1 MKTRTNKESMPAR
14 SGRRRGGSEERRGR
28 RPHPS
33 PSRAECNERQT
44 QRTAGEELAVGRFSR
59 RSQGH
64 DSSESE
70 GEEHVPPPKRQ
81 KVQDS
86 SNPPAPPLSTNTPTS
101 APPPTSS
108 KSQSRESDNED
119 GQSQGSRSS
128 VGGSLANSSSS
139 ISSGRDIDQDNRSS
153 SPSLSASPLASLDSE
168 SDSPDS
174 PKQGDKN
181 KDGGTSKCVAE
192 DQRGSGRGEDSRPED
207 QRDSEGGMEGD
218 LSSLKTSSS
227 LYTSHRGMVDNTS
240 DASNN
245 RKSYFPLDSKLANKV
260 EYTGPGGPETLHT
273 CSRINSKA
281 STQCGKPVVGGA
293 EYSHGN
299 SNVSHGPTLP
309 PPPALKPLEVGQN
322 APGGESKADKPEKGD
337 KSVPPSLL
345 PQTSTVP
352 QQPPPPN
359 THHYTPTSWS
369 GGPPSSCPGNW
380 GYVRY
385 PGNHHTHPSQQ
396 PPVQQQLPSV
406 YNSPSSTRHSSHP
419 PYLSHPHPHPQKEFL
434 PRYSTAAERERGGR
448 EFGNRDFPASNSSS
462 NANSNSGSICGS
474 ISGGGGPNSNVGRDF
489 GNLLPGQNREY
500 SANRDGPA
508 GPQSGREY
516 GPGIRDRDRGAGRE
530 FPLQNQQ
537 LQAQGREFGTESS
550 GGGGCHPR
558 DKDSRWGDL
567 AGQVREAGSN
577 TYAGNAN
584 HAPVGAPPSALPSA
598 TLVNRDP
605 AGSPQ
610 NSSGHPPFSSANSIP
625 TNQDYSSPMDANVQQ
640 TLQGQTPQVPS
651 NTADLPPPPHYLR
664 EYPPPGSKDPY
675 PPPGSTSSSVTL
687 SGVPREFPSPP
698 GLAPNL
704 TREYPGGPP
713 LPHHP
718 HYPGQTALPMQHRDR
733 EREKD
738 NTTSA
743 LHSNRNHPP
752 SLSPSSS
759 GSGPGHP
766 TSTSYPPP
774 PPPPSTS
781 SHCQPPSIASLPGNH
796 ARQGPYSSSNQ
807 TPPTPLSPLPSPSTN
822 PMGGFSPFP
831 STSAPSVPLHA
842 SGVSTSCPS
851 GCRPTP
857 YHGTLSS
864 HTPFSSSYHDNG
876 NHGNSNA
883 SGNAPNNSNSTSTP
897 SLLHSPQ
904 NTKVQPHL
912 SNPSHN
918 NTASTPS
925 TSVGVDGHSDSSSGP
940 VPPPVI
946 KEEPVEDRE
955 ELESPP
961 PVLRSPSP
969 EPKPVDIPIHA
980 SQSARFHRV
989 LDRGSGNSCARSD
1002 VLFVPLDGSKL
1013 WKKRNEAIER
1023 ARREVEQRARDLREK
1038 EREREREKERERDL
1052 DRYLQKDSSTS
1063 AGLGATATRQCS
1075 SLFFPSSS
1083 SILLDPSSSS
1093 SSSVN
1098 LSHPAAHPQHHHAH
1112 HASHP
1117 HVIHPS
1123 HPLHPSLSHSIPHSL
1138 LLPSMAG
1145 GSPVV
1150 GGPQGAL
1157 GIGLGGPYLGPDTP
1171 ALRTLSEYARPH
1183 VMSPLGAASRAQVH
1197 HPHLHHHPHPHA
1209 YAHVNAHPHV
1219 HPSFFLS
1226 QFQNPALTHP
1236 HHLPADAATA
1246 AAILGFLYGGG
1257 LEVGPTHPGHG
1268 PGPGGLAGAG
1278 LGGVGFPHAVAAQRE
1293 RVKPGFEFKSEE
1305 RVYTAGALADPAIAL
1320 SHAHSHTHSHS
1331 LLLGGGA
1338 GGGAPGSEVALY
1350 GTTPPPAPPPQA
1362 LAAAAR
1368 NPNPVPPPLSVPPTS
1383 SMLPATLPAHQAP
1396 AGAPVTP
1403 AAPAPPPQPP
1413 PPPPPPPPTA
1423 SSLHHPSPHST
1434 FPNTHPSCQP
1444 PPLPTQATPSER
1456 YPTPV
1461 RTPPST
1467 ERARSV
1473 ERERERVM
1481 PATERERERDRERAG
1496 TGGGAAGG
1504 GTAAAGGTGGGD
1516 SLGRLQML
1524 NVTPHHHQHS
1534 HIHSH
1539 LHLHQQ
1545 DTAAGGVHPLMDPLA
1560 SGSPLARLPYPGAAL
1575 GPPILAHSLT
1585 DSEVLRQQLFG
1596 GPFREMPQS
1605 SSLGGSM
1612 SAAHQL
1618 QAMQQAQSAE
1628 IQFQRLALEQQW
1640 IHHHH
1645 SLAQDEYFSHLKKES
1660 DKTL

>member
-1 MKTRTNKESMPAR
+1 MKTRTHKESMPAR

-33 PSRAECNERQT
+33 PSRAELNERQT
-44 QRTAGEELAVGRFSR
+44 QRTVGEELAVGRFSR

-70 GEEHVPPPKRQ
+70 GEELVPPSKRQ
-81 KVQDS
+81 KVQDSS
-86 SNPPAPPLSTNTPTS
+86 SNPPAPPLSTNTPTT
-101 APPPTSS
+101 APPPTSNN
-108 KSQSRESDNED
+108 SQSRESDNED

-174 PKQGDKN
+174 PKHGDKL
-181 KDGGTSKCVAE
+181 KDGGASKCVAE
-192 DQRGSGRGEDSRPED
+192 ERRGSGRGVDGSVVD
-207 QRDSEGGMEGD
+207 QRDNEGGMEGD
-218 LSSLKTSSS
+218 LSPLKSSSS
-227 LYTSHRGMVDNTS
+227 LFPSHRGVVDTAGDTS
-240 DASNN
+240 SN
-245 RKSYFPLDSKLANKV
+245 RKSYFPLDSKLASKM
-260 EYTGPGGPETLHT
+260 EYTGHGGTETLQNCNHIT
-273 CSRINSKA
+273 SKVG
-281 STQCGKPVVGGA
+281 TQSEKPGVGGS

-299 SNVSHGPTLP
+299 SNVSHAPTLP

-322 APGGESKADKPEKGD
+322 VTGGESKTDKPDKGD
-337 KSVPPSLL
+337 KSAPPSLL
-345 PQTSTVP
+345 PQTSPVS
-352 QQPPPPN
+352 QQPLPPN

-369 GGPPSSCPGNW
+369 GGPPPSCPGNW

-385 PGNHHTHPSQQ
+385 PGNHHTHPCQQ

-406 YNSPSSTRHSSHP
+406 YNSPSSTRHTSHP
-419 PYLSHPHPHPQKEFL
+419 PYLPHPHPHPQKDYL
-434 PRYSTAAERERGGR
+434 PRYGTGAERERSGR

-462 NANSNSGSICGS
+462 SANSSNGSSSGTGC
-474 ISGGGGPNSNVGRDF
+474 PNSNVGRME
-489 GNLLPGQNREY
+489 NPLPGQSREFAGIG
-500 SANRDGPA
+500 SQVSNRDGPA
-508 GPQSGREY
+508 GPPSGREY
-516 GPGIRDRDRGAGRE
+516 GPGFRDRERGTGRD

-537 LQAQGREFGTESS
+537 LQAQGREFGSEST
-550 GGGGCHPR
+550 GGGGGHPR
-558 DKDSRWGDL
+558 DKDSRWGEL

-577 TYAGNAN
+577 SYPGNAN
-584 HAPVGAPPSALPSA
+584 QVHAGAPSSGLPST
-598 TLVNRDP
+598 TLLNRDP
-605 AGSPQ
+605 TSSPQ
-610 NSSGHPPFSSANSIP
+610 NSSSHPPFSSANSNP
-625 TNQDYSSPMDANVQQ
+625 PNRVFPPPMDANVQQ
-640 TLQGQTPQVPS
+640 TLQGQSPQTPP
-651 NTADLPPPPHYLR
+651 NAAELPPPPHYMRDYPLTGAKD
-664 EYPPPGSKDPY
+664 YPPPGA
-675 PPPGSTSSSVTL
+675 TSSSGPH
-687 SGVPREFPSPP
+687 SGVPREYPSPP

-704 TREYPGGPP
+704 PREYPGGPSH
-713 LPHHP
+713 PHHS

-733 EREKD
+733 ERDKE
-738 NTTSA
+738 NPAST
-743 LHSNRNHPP
+743 LHSNRSHPP

-759 GSGPGHP
+759 GSGHGHP

-774 PPPPSTS
+774 PPPTS
-781 SHCQPPSIASLPGNH
+781 SHGQPPPITTLPGSH
-796 ARQGPYSSSNQ
+796 ARHGPYPSSNQ
-807 TPPTPLSPLPSPSTN
+807 TPPTPVSPLPSPSTN
-822 PMGGFSPFP
+822 QMEGFTPFP
-831 STSAPSVPLHA
+831 STSAPSIPLPA
-842 SGVSTSCPS
+842 SGVPNSCPT

-864 HTPFSSSYHDNG
+864 HTPFSSSYHGNG
-876 NHGNSNA
+876 NHGNAMANSNTN
-883 SGNAPNNSNSTSTP
+883 SIGPNNSNSTNTQSQ
-897 SLLHSPQ
+897 LHSPQ
-904 NTKVQPHL
+904 NSKVQPHL
-912 SNPSHN
+912 GNPGHN
-918 NTASTPS
+918 NTGPTPS
-925 TSVGVDGHSDSSSGP
+925 TSVGGDGHSDLSSGS

-946 KEEPVEDRE
+946 KEEPVEERE
-955 ELESPP
+955 ESESPP

-1052 DRYLQKDSSTS
+1052 DRHLQQKDSCSST
-1063 AGLGATATRQCS
+1063 GLGATGTRQGS

-1098 LSHPAAHPQHHHAH
+1098 PSHPTAHPQHHPSH
-1112 HASHP
+1112 HAAHP
-1117 HVIHPS
+1117 HTLHPS
-1123 HPLHPSLSHSIPHSL
+1123 HPLHPSFSHSIPHTL

-1145 GSPVV
+1145 GSAVV

-1183 VMSPLGAASRAQVH
+1183 AMSPLGAAGRGPAH
-1197 HPHLHHHPHPHA
+1197 HPHFHHHPHPHA
-1209 YAHVNAHPHV
+1209 QAHPHV

-1236 HHLPADAATA
+1236 HHLPPDAATA

-1257 LEVGPTHPGHG
+1257 LEGGPTHPGPG
-1268 PGPGGLAGAG
+1268 PGPGGLPGAG
-1278 LGGVGFPHAVAAQRE
+1278 LGGVGFPHTVAAHRE

-1305 RVYTAGALADPAIAL
+1305 RVYTAGALADQALAL
-1320 SHAHSHTHSHS
+1320 SHTHSHAHSHS

-1350 GTTPPPAPPPQA
+1350 GTTPPPAQPPQA
-1362 LAAAAR
+1362 LATVAR
-1368 NPNPVPPPLSVPPTS
+1368 NPNPAPQPLSVPPTS
-1383 SMLPATLPAHQAP
+1383 SILPGALPTHQAP
-1396 AGAPVTP
+1396 AAAPVTP
-1403 AAPAPPPQPP
+1403 AAPPPQPP
-1413 PPPPPPPPTA
+1413 PPPPPPNA
-1423 SSLHHPSPHST
+1423 SSLHHSSPHPT
-1434 FPNTHPSCQP
+1434 FPNAHPSCP
-1444 PPLPTQATPSER
+1444 PPPAPTQAPPSEGFT
-1456 YPTPV
+1456 TPI

-1473 ERERERVM
+1473 ERERERVV
-1481 PATERERERDRERAG
+1481 PATERERERERERTG
-1496 TGGGAAGG
+1496 TGGGAGG

-1516 SLGRLQML
+1516 TLGRLQML
-1524 NVTPHHHQHS
+1524 NMTPHHHQHS

-1645 SLAQDEYFSHLKKES
+1645 HHSLAQDEYYSHLKKES

>member
-1 MKTRTNKESMPAR
+1 MKTRTHKESMPAR

-28 RPHPS
+28 RPHTS
-33 PSRAECNERQT
+33 PSRAERNERQT
-44 QRTAGEELAVGRFSR
+44 QRTVGEELAVGRFSR

-70 GEEHVPPPKRQ
+70 GEELVPPSKRQ
-81 KVQDS
+81 KVQQDSS
-86 SNPPAPPLSTNTPTS
+86 SNPPAPPLSTNTPNT
-101 APPPTSS
+101 APPPTSNN
-108 KSQSRESDNED
+108 SQSRESDNED

-174 PKQGDKN
+174 PKQGDKL
-181 KDGGTSKCVAE
+181 KDLGASKCVAE
-192 DQRGSGRGEDSRPED
+192 ERRGSGRGGDGSAVD
-207 QRDSEGGMEGD
+207 QRDNEGGMEGN
-218 LSSLKTSSS
+218 LSPLKSSSS
-227 LYTSHRGMVDNTS
+227 LFPSHRGVVDTTGDTS
-240 DASNN
+240 SN
-245 RKSYFPLDSKLANKV
+245 RKSYFPLDSKLASKM
-260 EYTGPGGPETLHT
+260 EYTGHGGTETLQT
-273 CSRINSKA
+273 CNRITSKVG
-281 STQCGKPVVGGA
+281 TLCEKPGVGGS

-299 SNVSHGPTLP
+299 SNVSHAPTLP

-322 APGGESKADKPEKGD
+322 VTGGESKTDKPDKGD
-337 KSVPPSLL
+337 KSAPPSLL
-345 PQTSTVP
+345 PQTSPVS
-352 QQPPPPN
+352 QQTLPPN

-385 PGNHHTHPSQQ
+385 PGNHHTHPCQQ

-406 YNSPSSTRHSSHP
+406 YNSPSSSRHTSHP
-419 PYLSHPHPHPQKEFL
+419 SYLPHPHPHPQKEYV
-434 PRYSTAAERERGGR
+434 PRYGIGAERERSGR

-462 NANSNSGSICGS
+462 SANSSNGSSSGT
-474 ISGGGGPNSNVGRDF
+474 GGPNSNVGRME
-489 GNLLPGQNREY
+489 NPLPGQSREFAGIG
-500 SANRDGPA
+500 SQVSNRDGPT
-508 GPQSGREY
+508 GPPSGREY
-516 GPGIRDRDRGAGRE
+516 GPGFRDRERGTGRD

-537 LQAQGREFGTESS
+537 LQAQGREFGPDST
-550 GGGGCHPR
+550 GGGGHPR
-558 DKDSRWGDL
+558 DKDSRWGEL

-577 TYAGNAN
+577 SYPSNAN
-584 HAPVGAPPSALPSA
+584 QVHAGAPSSGLPST
-598 TLVNRDP
+598 TLLNRDP
-605 AGSPQ
+605 TSSPQ
-610 NSSGHPPFSSANSIP
+610 NSSSHPPFSSANSTP
-625 TNQDYSSPMDANVQQ
+625 SSRVFPPPMDANVQQ
-640 TLQGQTPQVPS
+640 TLQGQSPQTPP
-651 NTADLPPPPHYLR
+651 NAAELPPPPHYMR
-664 EYPPPGSKDPY
+664 DYPPTGAKDYPPPGA
-675 PPPGSTSSSVTL
+675 TSSSGPH
-687 SGVPREFPSPP
+687 SGVPREYPSPP

-704 TREYPGGPP
+704 PREYPGGPSH
-713 LPHHP
+713 PHHS

-733 EREKD
+733 ERDKESPAS
-738 NTTSA
+738 N
-743 LHSNRNHPP
+743 LHSNRNHPL

-759 GSGPGHP
+759 GSGHGHP

-774 PPPPSTS
+774 PPPPPTI
-781 SHCQPPSIASLPGNH
+781 SHGQPPPITTLPGSH
-796 ARQGPYSSSNQ
+796 TRQGPYPSSNQ
-807 TPPTPLSPLPSPSTN
+807 TPPTPISPLPSPSTN
-822 PMGGFSPFP
+822 QMEGFTPFP
-831 STSAPSVPLHA
+831 STSAPSIPLPASVVPN
-842 SGVSTSCPS
+842 SCQT

-864 HTPFSSSYHDNG
+864 HTPFSSSYHGNG
-876 NHGNSNA
+876 NHGNALANSNTG
-883 SGNAPNNSNSTSTP
+883 SICSNNSNSTNTQSQ
-897 SLLHSPQ
+897 LHSPQ
-904 NTKVQPHL
+904 NSKVQPHL
-912 SNPSHN
+912 GNLGHN
-918 NTASTPS
+918 NTGPTPN
-925 TSVGVDGHSDSSSGP
+925 TSVGGDGHSDLSSGP

-946 KEEPVEDRE
+946 KEEPVEERE
-955 ELESPP
+955 ESESPP

-1052 DRYLQKDSSTS
+1052 DRHLQQKDSGSS
-1063 AGLGATATRQCS
+1063 SSIGATGTRQGS

-1093 SSSVN
+1093 SVN
-1098 LSHPAAHPQHHHAH
+1098 TSHPTAHPQHHPSH
-1112 HASHP
+1112 HAAHP
-1117 HVIHPS
+1117 HTLHPP
-1123 HPLHPSLSHSIPHSL
+1123 HPLHPSFSHSIPHTL

-1145 GSPVV
+1145 GSAVV

-1183 VMSPLGAASRAQVH
+1183 AMSPLGAAGRGPAH
-1197 HPHLHHHPHPHA
+1197 HPHFHHHPHPHA
-1209 YAHVNAHPHV
+1209 QAHPHV

-1236 HHLPADAATA
+1236 HHLPPDAATA

-1257 LEVGPTHPGHG
+1257 LEGGPTHPGHG
-1268 PGPGGLAGAG
+1268 PGPGGLPGAG
-1278 LGGVGFPHAVAAQRE
+1278 LGGVGFPHAVAAHRE

-1305 RVYTAGALADPAIAL
+1305 RVYTAGALADPALAL
-1320 SHAHSHTHSHS
+1320 SHTHSHAHSHS

-1338 GGGAPGSEVALY
+1338 GGGAPSSEVALY
-1350 GTTPPPAPPPQA
+1350 GTTPPPAQPPQA
-1362 LAAAAR
+1362 LATAAR
-1368 NPNPVPPPLSVPPTS
+1368 NPNPTPQPLSVPPTS
-1383 SMLPATLPAHQAP
+1383 SILPGALPTHQAP
-1396 AGAPVTP
+1396 VAAPVTP
-1403 AAPAPPPQPP
+1403 TAPPPQPP
-1413 PPPPPPPPTA
+1413 PPPNA
-1423 SSLHHPSPHST
+1423 SSLHHSSPHTT
-1434 FPNTHPSCQP
+1434 FPNAHPSCP
-1444 PPLPTQATPSER
+1444 PPPAPSQAPHSEGYTTPI
-1456 YPTPV
+1456 

-1473 ERERERVM
+1473 ERERERVV
-1481 PATERERERDRERAG
+1481 PATERERERERTG
-1496 TGGGAAGG
+1496 TGGGAG

-1516 SLGRLQML
+1516 TLGRLQML
-1524 NVTPHHHQHS
+1524 NMTPHHHQHS

-1575 GPPILAHSLT
+1575 GPPILAQSLT

-1618 QAMQQAQSAE
+1618 QAMQQAQNAE

-1645 SLAQDEYFSHLKKES
+1645 HHSLAQDEYYSHLKKES

>member
-1 MKTRTNKESMPAR
+1 MKTRTHKESMPAR

-33 PSRAECNERQT
+33 PSRAERNERQT
-44 QRTAGEELAVGRFSR
+44 QRTAGEELSVGRFNR

-70 GEEHVPPPKRQ
+70 GEEHLPPPKRQ

-86 SNPPAPPLSTNTPTS
+86 SNPSAPPISTNTPTS
-101 APPPTSS
+101 APPPASS
-108 KSQSRESDNED
+108 NSQSRESDNED

-128 VGGSLANSSSS
+128 VVGSLANSSSS

-181 KDGGTSKCVAE
+181 KDGGGSKCVAE
-192 DQRGSGRGEDSRPED
+192 ERRGSGRSEDSRPED
-207 QRDSEGGMEGD
+207 QKDSEGGIEGD
-218 LSSLKTSSS
+218 LSPLKSSAS
-227 LYTSHRGMVDNTS
+227 HYTSHHGMVDNTNDPS
-240 DASNN
+240 SN
-245 RKSYFPLDSKLANKV
+245 RKSYFPLDSKVASKL
-260 EYTGPGGPETLHT
+260 EYTSPAGPEVIHT
-273 CSRINSKA
+273 SSRIPSKT
-281 STQCGKPVVGGA
+281 STQCGKPGVGGA

-299 SNVSHGPTLP
+299 SNVSHASPLP

-322 APGGESKADKPEKGD
+322 APSGDSKADKPEKGD
-337 KSVPPSLL
+337 KSAPPSLL
-345 PQTSTVP
+345 PQTSTIP

-369 GGPPSSCPGNW
+369 GGPPTNCPGNW

-406 YNSPSSTRHSSHP
+406 YNTTSSTRHSSHP
-419 PYLSHPHPHPQKEFL
+419 PYLSHPHPHPHKEFL
-434 PRYSTAAERERGGR
+434 PRYGTTAERERAGR

-462 NANSNSGSICGS
+462 NANSSSGSICGS
-474 ISGGGGPNSNVGRDF
+474 TSGGGGPNSNVSRDF
-489 GNLLPGQNREY
+489 GTSIPGQSRDY
-500 SANRDGPA
+500 ASNRDGPS

-516 GPGIRDRDRGAGRE
+516 APGFRDRERGTGRE
-530 FPLQNQQ
+530 FPLPNQQ
-537 LQAQGREFGTESS
+537 LQAQGREFVPENT
-550 GGGGCHPR
+550 GGGGCHSR
-558 DKDSRWGDL
+558 DKENRWGEL
-567 AGQVREAGSN
+567 SSQVRESGSN
-577 TYAGNAN
+577 NYAGNPN
-584 HAPVGAPPSALPSA
+584 QAPVGAQSSALPSA
-598 TLVNRDP
+598 TLANRDP
-605 AGSPQ
+605 TSSPQ
-610 NSSGHPPFSSANSIP
+610 NSTSHPSFSTANSIP
-625 TNQDYSSPMDANVQQ
+625 PNRDYSSPMDANVQ
-640 TLQGQTPQVPS
+640 GQTPQASS
-651 NTADLPPPPHYLR
+651 NSADLPPPPHYLR
-664 EYPPPGSKDPY
+664 EYPPPGAKDPY
-675 PPPGSTSSSVTL
+675 PPPGSSSSSVPL
-687 SGVPREFPSPP
+687 SGVQREFPSPP

-704 TREYPGGPP
+704 TREYPGGP
-713 LPHHP
+713 LPHHS
-718 HYPGQTALPMQHRDR
+718 HYPGQTGLPMQHRDR

-738 NTTSA
+738 STASS

-759 GSGPGHP
+759 GSGTGHGHP
-766 TSTSYPPP
+766 TSSTYPPP
-774 PPPPSTS
+774 LPPPSTS
-781 SHCQPPSIASLPGNH
+781 SHGQPPPIASLPGNH

-807 TPPTPLSPLPSPSTN
+807 TPPTPLSPLPSPSNN
-822 PMGGFSPFP
+822 PIGGFTFP
-831 STSAPSVPLHA
+831 LTSAPSVPLPA

-864 HTPFSSSYHDNG
+864 HTPFSSSYHGNG

-904 NTKVQPHL
+904 NNKVQPHIG
-912 SNPSHN
+912 NAGHN
-918 NTASTPS
+918 NS
-925 TSVGVDGHSDSSSGP
+925 TSTSSTSLGGDGHPDSSSGP
-940 VPPPVI
+940 VPPTVI
-946 KEEPVEDRE
+946 KEEPVEERE

-1052 DRYLQKDSSTS
+1052 DRHLQQKDSGTS
-1063 AGLGATATRQCS
+1063 AGLGAAGARQGS

-1098 LSHPAAHPQHHHAH
+1098 PSHPAVHPQHHPAH
-1112 HASHP
+1112 HAAHP
-1117 HVIHPS
+1117 HHIHPS
-1123 HPLHPSLSHSIPHSL
+1123 HLHPSLSHSIPHSL

-1183 VMSPLGAASRAQVH
+1183 AMSPLSAAARAQAH
-1197 HPHLHHHPHPHA
+1197 HPHLHHHPHPHMH
-1209 YAHVNAHPHV
+1209 AHAQAHPHV

-1226 QFQNPALTHP
+1226 QFQNPALAHP

-1257 LEVGPTHPGHG
+1257 LEGGPVHPGPG

-1278 LGGVGFPHAVAAQRE
+1278 LGGMGFPHAVAAQRE

-1320 SHAHSHTHSHS
+1320 SHAHSHAHSHS

-1338 GGGAPGSEVALY
+1338 GGGPPVSEVALY

-1383 SMLPATLPAHQAP
+1383 SILPATLPTHQAP

-1403 AAPAPPPQPP
+1403 AASAPPPQPPP

-1434 FPNTHPSCQP
+1434 FPTTHPSCQP
-1444 PPLPTQATPSER
+1444 PPLPAQAPPSER

-1473 ERERERVM
+1473 ERERERERVI
-1481 PATERERERDRERAG
+1481 PAAERERERDRERAG

-1504 GTAAAGGTGGGD
+1504 GTTAGGGGGTGGGD
-1516 SLGRLQML
+1516 SLSRLQML

-1545 DTAAGGVHPLMDPLA
+1545 DT
-1560 SGSPLARLPYPGAAL
+1560 
-1575 GPPILAHSLT
+1575 
-1585 DSEVLRQQLFG
+1585 G

-1645 SLAQDEYFSHLKKES
+1645 HHSLTQDEYYSHLKKES

>member
-1 MKTRTNKESMPAR
+1 MKTRTHKESMPAR

-33 PSRAECNERQT
+33 PSRAERNERQT
-44 QRTAGEELAVGRFSR
+44 QRTAGEELSVGRFSR

-70 GEEHVPPPKRQ
+70 GEEHLPPPKRQ

-86 SNPPAPPLSTNTPTS
+86 SNPSAPPIATNTPTS

-108 KSQSRESDNED
+108 NSQSRESDNED

-181 KDGGTSKCVAE
+181 KDGGGSKCVAE
-192 DQRGSGRGEDSRPED
+192 ERRGSGRSEDSRPED
-207 QRDSEGGMEGD
+207 QKDSEGGMEGD
-218 LSSLKTSSS
+218 LSPLKSSAS
-227 LYTSHRGMVDNTS
+227 LYTSHHGMVENTN
-240 DASNN
+240 DASSN
-245 RKSYFPLDSKLANKV
+245 RKSYFPLDSKVASKL
-260 EYTGPGGPETLHT
+260 EYTSPSGPEVLHT
-273 CSRINSKA
+273 SSRIPPKT
-281 STQCGKPVVGGA
+281 STQCGKPGVGGA

-299 SNVSHGPTLP
+299 SNVSHASPLP

-322 APGGESKADKPEKGD
+322 APSGDSKAEKPEKGD
-337 KSVPPSLL
+337 KSAPPSLL
-345 PQTSTVP
+345 PQTSTIP

-369 GGPPSSCPGNW
+369 GGPPTNCPGNW

-406 YNSPSSTRHSSHP
+406 YNTPSSTRHSSHP
-419 PYLSHPHPHPQKEFL
+419 PYLSHPHPHPHKEFL
-434 PRYSTAAERERGGR
+434 PRYGTTAERERAGR

-462 NANSNSGSICGS
+462 NANSSSGSICGS
-474 ISGGGGPNSNVGRDF
+474 TSGSGGPNSNVSRDF
-489 GNLLPGQNREY
+489 GTSIPGQSRDY
-500 SANRDGPA
+500 ASNRDGPS

-516 GPGIRDRDRGAGRE
+516 GPGFRDRERGTGRE
-530 FPLQNQQ
+530 FPLPNQQ
-537 LQAQGREFGTESS
+537 LQAQGREFGPENT

-558 DKDSRWGDL
+558 DKESRWGEL
-567 AGQVREAGSN
+567 SSQVRETGSN
-577 TYAGNAN
+577 SYAGNAN
-584 HAPVGAPPSALPSA
+584 QAPVGAQSSALPST

-605 AGSPQ
+605 ASSPQ
-610 NSSGHPPFSSANSIP
+610 NSTSHPSFSTANSIP
-625 TNQDYSSPMDANVQQ
+625 PNRDYSSPMDANVQ
-640 TLQGQTPQVPS
+640 GQTPQTSS
-651 NTADLPPPPHYLR
+651 NSADLPPPPHYLR
-664 EYPPPGSKDPY
+664 EYPPPGAKDPY
-675 PPPGSTSSSVTL
+675 PLPGSSSSSVPI

-704 TREYPGGPP
+704 TREYPGGP
-713 LPHHP
+713 LPHHS
-718 HYPGQTALPMQHRDR
+718 HYPGQTGLPMQQRDR

-738 NTTSA
+738 STASS

-759 GSGPGHP
+759 GSGTGHGHP
-766 TSTSYPPP
+766 TSSSYPPP

-781 SHCQPPSIASLPGNH
+781 SHGQPPPIASLPGNH

-807 TPPTPLSPLPSPSTN
+807 TPPTPLSPLPSPSNN
-822 PMGGFSPFP
+822 PMGGFTFP
-831 STSAPSVPLHA
+831 LTSAPSVPLPA

-864 HTPFSSSYHDNG
+864 HTPFNSSYHGNG

-904 NTKVQPHL
+904 NNKVQPHIG
-912 SNPSHN
+912 NAGHN
-918 NTASTPS
+918 NTTSASS
-925 TSVGVDGHSDSSSGP
+925 TSLGGDGHPDSSSGP
-940 VPPPVI
+940 VPPTVI
-946 KEEPVEDRE
+946 KEEPVEERE

-1052 DRYLQKDSSTS
+1052 DRHLQQKDSGTS
-1063 AGLGATATRQCS
+1063 AGLGAAGARQGS

-1098 LSHPAAHPQHHHAH
+1098 PSHPAVHPQHHPAH
-1112 HASHP
+1112 HAAHP
-1117 HVIHPS
+1117 HHIHPS
-1123 HPLHPSLSHSIPHSL
+1123 HPLHPSLSHSIPHSI

-1183 VMSPLGAASRAQVH
+1183 AMSPLSAAARAQAH
-1197 HPHLHHHPHPHA
+1197 HPHLHHHPHPHMH
-1209 YAHVNAHPHV
+1209 AHAQAHPHV

-1226 QFQNPALTHP
+1226 QFQNPALAHP

-1257 LEVGPTHPGHG
+1257 LEGGPVHPGPG

-1278 LGGVGFPHAVAAQRE
+1278 LGGMGFPHAVAAQRE

-1320 SHAHSHTHSHS
+1320 SHAHSHAHSHS

-1338 GGGAPGSEVALY
+1338 GGGPPVSEVALY

-1368 NPNPVPPPLSVPPTS
+1368 NPNPVPPPLSVPPS
-1383 SMLPATLPAHQAP
+1383 SSILPATLPTHQAP

-1403 AAPAPPPQPP
+1403 AASAPPPQPPP

-1434 FPNTHPSCQP
+1434 FPTTHPSCQP
-1444 PPLPTQATPSER
+1444 PPLPAQAPPSER

-1473 ERERERVM
+1473 ERERERERVI
-1481 PATERERERDRERAG
+1481 PAAERERERDRERAG

-1504 GTAAAGGTGGGD
+1504 GTTAGGGGGTGGGD
-1516 SLGRLQML
+1516 SLSRLQML

-1545 DTAAGGVHPLMDPLA
+1545 DT
-1560 SGSPLARLPYPGAAL
+1560 
-1575 GPPILAHSLT
+1575 
-1585 DSEVLRQQLFG
+1585 G

-1645 SLAQDEYFSHLKKES
+1645 HHSLTQDEYYSHLKKES

>member
-1 MKTRTNKESMPAR
+1 MKTRTHKESMPAR

-33 PSRAECNERQT
+33 PSRAERNERQT
-44 QRTAGEELAVGRFSR
+44 QRTAGEELSVGRFNR

-70 GEEHVPPPKRQ
+70 GEEHLPPPKRQ

-86 SNPPAPPLSTNTPTS
+86 SNPSAPPISTNTPTS
-101 APPPTSS
+101 APPPASS
-108 KSQSRESDNED
+108 NSQSRESDNED

-128 VGGSLANSSSS
+128 VVGSLANSSSS

-181 KDGGTSKCVAE
+181 KDGGGSKCVAE
-192 DQRGSGRGEDSRPED
+192 ERRGSGRSEDSRPED
-207 QRDSEGGMEGD
+207 QKDSEGGIEGD
-218 LSSLKTSSS
+218 LSPLKSSAS
-227 LYTSHRGMVDNTS
+227 HYTSHHGMVDNTNDPS
-240 DASNN
+240 SN
-245 RKSYFPLDSKLANKV
+245 RKSYFPLDSKVASKL
-260 EYTGPGGPETLHT
+260 EYTSPAGPEVIHT
-273 CSRINSKA
+273 SSRIPSKT
-281 STQCGKPVVGGA
+281 STQCGKPGVGGA

-299 SNVSHGPTLP
+299 SNVSHASPLP

-322 APGGESKADKPEKGD
+322 APSGDSKADKPEKGD
-337 KSVPPSLL
+337 KSAPPSLL
-345 PQTSTVP
+345 PQTSTIP

-369 GGPPSSCPGNW
+369 GGPPTNCPGNW

-406 YNSPSSTRHSSHP
+406 YNTTSSTRHSSHP
-419 PYLSHPHPHPQKEFL
+419 PYLSHPHPHPHKEFL
-434 PRYSTAAERERGGR
+434 PRYGTTAERERAGR

-462 NANSNSGSICGS
+462 NANSSSGSICGS
-474 ISGGGGPNSNVGRDF
+474 TSGGGGPNSNVSRDF
-489 GNLLPGQNREY
+489 GTSIPGQSRDY
-500 SANRDGPA
+500 ASNRDGPS

-516 GPGIRDRDRGAGRE
+516 APGFRDRERGTGRE
-530 FPLQNQQ
+530 FPLPNQQ
-537 LQAQGREFGTESS
+537 LQAQGREFVPENT
-550 GGGGCHPR
+550 GGGGCHSR
-558 DKDSRWGDL
+558 DKENRWGEL
-567 AGQVREAGSN
+567 SSQVRESGSN
-577 TYAGNAN
+577 NYAGNPN
-584 HAPVGAPPSALPSA
+584 QAPVGAQSSALPSA
-598 TLVNRDP
+598 TLANRDP
-605 AGSPQ
+605 TSSPQ
-610 NSSGHPPFSSANSIP
+610 NSTSHPSFSTANSIP
-625 TNQDYSSPMDANVQQ
+625 PNRDYSSPMDANVQ
-640 TLQGQTPQVPS
+640 GQTPQASS
-651 NTADLPPPPHYLR
+651 NSADLPPPPHYLR
-664 EYPPPGSKDPY
+664 EYPPPGAKDPY
-675 PPPGSTSSSVTL
+675 PPPGSSSSSVPL
-687 SGVPREFPSPP
+687 SGVQREFPSPP

-704 TREYPGGPP
+704 TREYPGGP
-713 LPHHP
+713 LPHHS
-718 HYPGQTALPMQHRDR
+718 HYPGQTGLPMQHRDR

-738 NTTSA
+738 STASS

-759 GSGPGHP
+759 GSGTGHGHP
-766 TSTSYPPP
+766 TSSTYPPP
-774 PPPPSTS
+774 LPPPSTS
-781 SHCQPPSIASLPGNH
+781 SHGQPPPIASLPGNH

-807 TPPTPLSPLPSPSTN
+807 TPPTPLSPLPSPSNN
-822 PMGGFSPFP
+822 PIGGFTFP
-831 STSAPSVPLHA
+831 LTSAPSVPLPA

-864 HTPFSSSYHDNG
+864 HTPFSSSYHGNG

-904 NTKVQPHL
+904 NNKVQPHIG
-912 SNPSHN
+912 NAGHN
-918 NTASTPS
+918 NS
-925 TSVGVDGHSDSSSGP
+925 TSTSSTSLGGDGHPDSSSGP
-940 VPPPVI
+940 VPPTVI
-946 KEEPVEDRE
+946 KEEPVEERE

-1052 DRYLQKDSSTS
+1052 DRHLQQKDSGTS
-1063 AGLGATATRQCS
+1063 AGLGAAGARQGS

-1098 LSHPAAHPQHHHAH
+1098 PSHPAVHPQHHPAH
-1112 HASHP
+1112 HAAHP
-1117 HVIHPS
+1117 HHIHPS
-1123 HPLHPSLSHSIPHSL
+1123 HLHPSLSHSIPHSL

-1183 VMSPLGAASRAQVH
+1183 AMSPLSAAARAQAH
-1197 HPHLHHHPHPHA
+1197 HPHLHHHPHPHMH
-1209 YAHVNAHPHV
+1209 AHAQAHPHV

-1226 QFQNPALTHP
+1226 QFQNPALAHP

-1257 LEVGPTHPGHG
+1257 LEGGPVHPGPG

-1278 LGGVGFPHAVAAQRE
+1278 LGGMGFPHAVAAQRE

-1320 SHAHSHTHSHS
+1320 SHAHSHAHSHS

-1338 GGGAPGSEVALY
+1338 GGGPPVSEVALY

-1383 SMLPATLPAHQAP
+1383 SILPATLPTHQAP

-1403 AAPAPPPQPP
+1403 AASAPPPQPPP

-1434 FPNTHPSCQP
+1434 FPTTHPSCQP
-1444 PPLPTQATPSER
+1444 PPLPAQAPPSER

-1473 ERERERVM
+1473 ERERERERVI
-1481 PATERERERDRERAG
+1481 PAAERERERDRERAG

-1504 GTAAAGGTGGGD
+1504 GTTAGGGGGTGGGD
-1516 SLGRLQML
+1516 SLSRLQML

-1545 DTAAGGVHPLMDPLA
+1545 DT
-1560 SGSPLARLPYPGAAL
+1560 
-1575 GPPILAHSLT
+1575 
-1585 DSEVLRQQLFG
+1585 
-1596 GPFREMPQS
+1596 
-1605 SSLGGSM
+1605 GGSRGRGTPPDG
-1612 SAAHQL
+1612 SAGIRVSPGP
-1618 QAMQQAQSAE
+1618 SAVP
-1628 IQFQRLALEQQW
+1628 RGCSWA
-1640 IHHHH
+1640 
-1645 SLAQDEYFSHLKKES
+1645 SHPG
-1660 DKTL
+1660 TLPH

>member
-1 MKTRTNKESMPAR
+1 MKTRTHKESMPAR

-33 PSRAECNERQT
+33 PSRAERNERQT
-44 QRTAGEELAVGRFSR
+44 QRTAGEELAAGHFNR

-70 GEEHVPPPKRQ
+70 GEDLVPPPKRQ
-81 KVQDS
+81 KVQDSS

-101 APPPTSS
+101 APPPTSGNT
-108 KSQSRESDNED
+108 QSRESDNED

-128 VGGSLANSSSS
+128 AGGSLANSSSS

-174 PKQGDKN
+174 PKQSDKN
-181 KDGGTSKCVAE
+181 KDGGASKCVPE
-192 DQRGSGRGEDSRPED
+192 DRRGSGRGEDGSAVD
-207 QRDSEGGMEGD
+207 QRDGEGAVEGD
-218 LSSLKTSSS
+218 MSPLKSPSS
-227 LYTSHRGMVDNTS
+227 LYPSHRGMVDTVSDTS
-240 DASNN
+240 SN
-245 RKSYFPLDSKLANKV
+245 RKSYFALDSKLASKL
-260 EYTGPGGPETLHT
+260 EYTGPGGTETLHT
-273 CSRINSKA
+273 CSRISSKGG
-281 STQCGKPVVGGA
+281 SHSGKPGVGGV

-299 SNVSHGPTLP
+299 SNVSHAPTLP

-322 APGGESKADKPEKGD
+322 APGGESKTDKPEKGD
-337 KSVPPSLL
+337 KSAPPSLL
-345 PQTSTVP
+345 PQATSVP
-352 QQPPPPN
+352 QQPPPPS

-369 GGPPSSCPGNW
+369 GGPPSNW

-385 PGNHHTHPSQQ
+385 PGNHHHTHPNQQ

-406 YNSPSSTRHSSHP
+406 YNSPSSTRHTSHP
-419 PYLSHPHPHPQKEFL
+419 PYLPHSHSHPHKDYL
-434 PRYSTAAERERGGR
+434 PRYGTTPDRERGGR
-448 EFGNRDFPASNSSS
+448 EFGNRDFTANNTSA
-462 NANSNSGSICGS
+462 NANSNSGSNCGS
-474 ISGGGGPNSNVGRDF
+474 TSGGGGTNSNSGRDF
-489 GNLLPGQNREY
+489 GNPLPGQNRECGPQG
-500 SANRDGPA
+500 SNRDGPT
-508 GPQSGREY
+508 GPPGGREY
-516 GPGIRDRDRGAGRE
+516 VPGFRDRERGRE
-530 FPLQNQQ
+530 FPSQNQQ
-537 LQAQGREFGTESS
+537 LQAQGREFGPESTGV
-550 GGGGCHPR
+550 GGSFSR
-558 DKDSRWGDL
+558 DKDGRWGEL
-567 AGQVREAGSN
+567 AGQVREAGSSS
-577 TYAGNAN
+577 YPGNAN
-584 HAPVGAPPSALPSA
+584 QTPVGAPSSGLAS
-598 TLVNRDP
+598 TTVNRDP
-605 AGSPQ
+605 ASSPQ
-610 NSSGHPPFSSANSIP
+610 NNSGHPPFSSAN
-625 TNQDYSSPMDANVQQ
+625 TNPPSRDYAPPMDSNVQQ
-640 TLQGQTPQVPS
+640 TLQGQTTQASS
-651 NTADLPPPPHYLR
+651 NAADIPPPPHYLR
-664 EYPPPGSKDPY
+664 EYPPAGGKDY
-675 PPPGSTSSSVTL
+675 PTLGVTSSSIPH
-687 SGVPREFPSPP
+687 SGVARDYPSPP

-704 TREYPGGPP
+704 PREYPGAP
-713 LPHHP
+713 PHHS
-718 HYPGQTALPMQHRDR
+718 HYPGQTTLPIPHRDR
-733 EREKD
+733 EREKE
-738 NTTSA
+738 NTASST
-743 LHSNRNHPP
+743 HSNRSHPP

-759 GSGPGHP
+759 GSGHGHS

-774 PPPPSTS
+774 PPPPPTS
-781 SHCQPPSIASLPGNH
+781 SLGPPPPITSIPGSH
-796 ARQGPYSSSNQ
+796 ARQATYSSPNQ

-822 PMGGFSPFP
+822 QMGGFTPFP
-831 STSAPSVPLHA
+831 STSGPAVQLPA
-842 SGVSTSCPS
+842 SGVPTSCPS
-851 GCRPTP
+851 SCKPTS
-857 YHGTLSS
+857 YHSTLSS
-864 HTPFSSSYHDNG
+864 HTPFSSSYHGNN
-876 NHGNSNA
+876 NHGNALATN
-883 SGNAPNNSNSTSTP
+883 NAPNNSNSTPNNTQSQ
-897 SLLHSPQ
+897 LHSPQ
-904 NTKVQPHL
+904 NSKVSPHL
-912 SNPSHN
+912 SNTGHN
-918 NTASTPS
+918 NTGPTPS
-925 TSVGVDGHSDSSSGP
+925 TSDSSSGI
-940 VPPPVI
+940 VPAPVI
-946 KEEPVEDRE
+946 KEEPAEERE

-961 PVLRSPSP
+961 IVLRSPSP

-1052 DRYLQKDSSTS
+1052 DRHLQQKESGTN
-1063 AGLGATATRQCS
+1063 AGLGAAGTRQGS

-1098 LSHPAAHPQHHHAH
+1098 SPHPTAHPQHQHHH
-1112 HASHP
+1112 PHSHP
-1117 HVIHPS
+1117 HSLHHS

-1138 LLPSMAG
+1138 LIPSMTG
-1145 GSPVV
+1145 GSGVV
-1150 GGPQGAL
+1150 GCPQGAL

-1183 VMSPLGAASRAQVH
+1183 AMSPLGTANRAQAH

-1209 YAHVNAHPHV
+1209 HPHM

-1226 QFQNPALTHP
+1226 QFQNPALAHP
-1236 HHLPADAATA
+1236 HHLPPDAATA

-1257 LEVGPTHPGHG
+1257 LEGGHTHPG
-1268 PGPGGLAGAG
+1268 PGPGGLTGAG
-1278 LGGVGFPHAVAAQRE
+1278 LGGVGFPHAVAAHRD
-1293 RVKPGFEFKSEE
+1293 RMKPGFEFKSEE
-1305 RVYTAGALADPAIAL
+1305 RVYTAGVLADPALAL
-1320 SHAHSHTHSHS
+1320 SHTHSHAHSHS
-1331 LLLGGGA
+1331 LLLGGGT
-1338 GGGAPGSEVALY
+1338 GGGASGSEVALY
-1350 GTTPPPAPPPQA
+1350 GATPPPAPPPQA
-1362 LAAAAR
+1362 LATATR
-1368 NPNPVPPPLSVPPTS
+1368 NPNPAPQPLSVPPTS
-1383 SMLPATLPAHQAP
+1383 SILPASLPTHQVP
-1396 AGAPVTP
+1396 TGASVTP
-1403 AAPAPPPQPP
+1403 AAPAAPPQP

-1444 PPLPTQATPSER
+1444 PPLPTQAPPSER

-1473 ERERERVM
+1473 ERERVI
-1481 PATERERERDRERAG
+1481 PATERERERERERTG
-1496 TGGGAAGG
+1496 TGGGGSGG
-1504 GTAAAGGTGGGD
+1504 GTAPAGGTGGGD

-1585 DSEVLRQQLFG
+1585 ESEVLRQQLFG
-1596 GPFREMPQS
+1596 GPFRDVPQS

-1628 IQFQRLALEQQW
+1628 IQFQRLAMEQQW
-1640 IHHHH
+1640 IHHHHHH
-1645 SLAQDEYFSHLKKES
+1645 SLAQDEYYSCFDVKQQC
-1660 DKTL
+1660 